1 MARNDEITFEVVEE
15 IGVISEGNGG
25 WAKELNLVAWNG
37 AEPKYDIR
45 DWNEGHERMTRG
57 ITLTEK
63 AAKNLYELLKARFE

>member
-1 MARNDEITFEVVEE
+1 MARNDEVTFEIVEQ
-15 IGVISEGNGG
+15 IGTISEGKTG
-25 WAKELNLVAWNG
+25 WNKELNLVAWNG

-45 DWNEGHERMTRG
+45 DWDESHERMTRG